1 MKNLVLLSLTDTSR
15 STFPLHAEY
24 TMGAIGRMTII
35 MMQIRIDENGL
46 RIGPRPIGEAKEKM
60 IPTYRLTSGAGVNL
74 EMTREI
80 VTRGPFRS
88 SSSSWYF
95 TGVTELI
102 PRFKSLPSK
111 CLASII
117 NSNCRENSVQS
128 NEYKPKHEFFFQIF
142 LL

>member
-1 MKNLVLLSLTDTSR
+1 
-15 STFPLHAEY
+15 
-24 TMGAIGRMTII
+24 

-80 VTRGPFRS
+80 VTRVPFRS

-95 TGVTELI
+95 TRVTELI
-102 PRFKSLPSK
+102 PGFKSLPFK
-111 CLASII
+111 CLAEII
-117 NSNCRENSVQS
+117 NSNCRENTVQS
-128 NEYKPKHEFFFQIF
+128 NEYKAKHEFFFQIVSLQSLSTDRTSLMKPTGYMITSF
-142 LL
+142 FFVHLTPIRR